1 MFARGGAAEQVS
13 DRAWLQA
20 MLDVE
25 AALARACACAG
36 RIPEADA
43 ATIAAACQAE
53 RFDIAAL
60 GAQGMGTGNP
70 VLAMVEA
77 LRAALPER
85 VADHVHRGATSQDI
99 LDTAAMLVAKRAL
112 EPIAADASGAAKA
125 CAQLA
130 ERHRE
135 TPMLGRTLLQQ
146 ALPVTFGLK
155 AAGWLAG
162 IESARSDLLAT
173 AERALAV
180 QLGGAVGT
188 AAAFGEDGVSLV
200 AGLAHELDLA
210 EPALPWH
217 TERGRVAGIASGLSL
232 LAGALAKPA
241 RDVTL
246 LAQGEVEEVRERP
259 ADGGGG
265 SSTMPHKRNP
275 VAAVA
280 VLACA
285 GRAPGLAATLH
296 AAMVQEHERAAGAW
310 QSEWETLSDLLRVV
324 GSAAAGARE
333 MLERLEVDGERMRAN
348 LRAAGDLVMA
358 ESVVSALAGQLGW
371 WPAQELVR
379 AAARRATTAGGT
391 LREALLQT
399 PEVSAVLAGPE
410 LDAALEPECYLGA
423 AHAFVDRALARYR
436 PAGLAGEHLEHLDR
450 KEPQ

>member
-1 MFARGGAAEQVS
+1 VFARGGAAEQVN

-25 AALARACACAG
+25 AALARARALDG

-60 GAQGMGTGNP
+60 GAQGMSTGNP
-70 VLAMVEA
+70 VLAMVKA
-77 LRAALPER
+77 LRATLPER

-188 AAAFGEDGVSLV
+188 AAAFGDDGVSLV

-217 TERGRVAGIASGLSL
+217 AERGRVAGIASALSL

-246 LAQGEVEEVRERP
+246 LAQGEVGEVRERP
-259 ADGGGG
+259 VDGGGG

-333 MLERLEVDGERMRAN
+333 MLERLEVDGERMRSN

-358 ESVVSALAGQLGW
+358 ESVVRALAGQLGW

-379 AAARRATTAGGT
+379 AAACRAATAGGT

-399 PEVSAVLAGPE
+399 PEVRAVLAGPE

-423 AHAFVDRALARYR
+423 ARAFVDRALACYR
-436 PAGLAGEHLEHLDR
+436 PAGSWSER
-450 KEPQ
+450 TQ